1 MTAAPSPTHLTDPS
15 HPEKWSI
22 STSLAW
28 LVAACILP
36 GALLSAY
43 FIVTDYQQQ
52 KTRAIRDVIATA
64 RAAAATL
71 DRDLASIESG
81 LRVLATAPSLATDD
95 LANFYQR
102 AKAALPYQNINNYVL
117 LDAHGR
123 QQLNTLVPWG
133 SPLPQVGGP
142 QQLQRI
148 FQTDTP
154 VLSDIFIGPVT
165 GQPILA
171 MSVPVKRD
179 GATIYSLGAG
189 IFPERM
195 SGVLKAQHFPADWIS
210 VIIDSQGKVV
220 VRSHDMARYLGKPA
234 APALVRAAS
243 ESREGVLETVT
254 LEGVPV
260 ITAFSRSKL
269 SGWSVAV
276 GIPKAELTAN
286 LKPDMALLIIT
297 NTLVFAAALA
307 IAWRLA
313 MSRMIMPT
321 DRLLKHMERIAR
333 GEDPG
338 SAINHQSSQEFA
350 ALEQGFADMSAR
362 LREREQERETLLG
375 RLVNTLESISD
386 GFYLLDDQW
395 RFAYVN
401 HRAETLLKRGRKTLI
416 GQDHWTVLAKE
427 DAALL
432 RSAFE
437 RAVVLHQSANFEA
450 QLPSLGLWLDIHAYP
465 TEQGLAVYFQDVS
478 ELRSAQQAN
487 EAQRIA
493 EAANKAKTEFLSR
506 MSHELRTPLNAVLG
520 FSQVLKMDPTEPLSP
535 HHRRM
540 VDQIESSGL
549 HLLNMISDV
558 LDVSRI
564 EAGGMQI
571 TITDVEIH
579 PLIND
584 CQKMIVADANAAGLS
599 LQAEAPNHGIAV
611 RADKT
616 RLKQVLL
623 NLLSNAVKYN
633 QPGGR
638 VSLLAQRHDKL
649 VRFSIEDTGIG
660 MTPAQVQHLFE
671 PFNRLGRESSQ
682 TAGSGIG
689 LVITKR
695 LLELMGS
702 ELKLTTT
709 EQQGSTFYFD
719 LPLSTANVEAH
730 DEPMPPVPQSDL
742 HETRKVLYVEDNAAN
757 GEIMA
762 AILNLRP
769 CIDLT
774 LETTVRSALARLEA
788 ESFDLVLLDMHLPD
802 GTGLDILAWLSQH
815 ERLRDTAVVI
825 VSADIT
831 PATIALA
838 AQAGA
843 HTYLNKPL
851 DLKHTLSVVDSL
863 LHIS

>member
-1 MTAAPSPTHLTDPS
+1 M
-15 HPEKWSI
+15 KWSI

-28 LVAACILP
+28 LVFACILP

-43 FIVTDYQQQ
+43 FIVADYQQQ

-81 LRVLATAPSLATDD
+81 LRVLATTPSLATDD
-95 LANFYQR
+95 LASFYQR
-102 AKAALPYQNINNYVL
+102 AKAALPYQNISNYVL
-117 LDAHGR
+117 IDEQGR

-142 QQLQRI
+142 PQLQRI
-148 FQTDTP
+148 FQADNP
-154 VLSDIFIGPVT
+154 VLTDIFIGPVT
-165 GQPILA
+165 GKPILA

-179 GATIYSLGAG
+179 GSTVYSLSSG

-195 SGVLKAQHFPADWIS
+195 ADVLKAQHFPADWIS
-210 VIIDSQGKVV
+210 VIIDSNGNIVA
-220 VRSHDMARYLGKPA
+220 RSRDMARYLGKPA
-234 APALVRAAS
+234 VPELVRLAR

-260 ITAFSRSKL
+260 ITAFSRSHL

-276 GIPKAELTAN
+276 GIPRSELTAN
-286 LKPDMALLIIT
+286 LKPAMALLIIT
-297 NTLVFAAALA
+297 STLVFAAALA

-321 DRLLKHMERIAR
+321 NRLLQHMERIAH
-333 GEDPG
+333 GDDPG
-338 SAINHQSSQEFA
+338 SSISHQSSQEFA

-362 LREREQERETLLG
+362 LREREQEREALLG
-375 RLVNTLESISD
+375 RLINTLESIND

-401 HRAETLLKRGRKTLI
+401 HRAETLLKRDRQTLI
-416 GQDHWTVLAKE
+416 GQDHWSVLATE
-427 DAALL
+427 DAVLL
-432 RSAFE
+432 LSAFK
-437 RAVVLHQSANFEA
+437 RAVALHQTANLEA
-450 QLPSLGLWLDIHAYP
+450 RLPSLGLWLDIHAYP

-493 EAANKAKTEFLSR
+493 EAANQAKTEFLSR

-520 FSQVLKMDPTEPLSP
+520 FSQVLKMDTTEPLSP
-535 HHRRM
+535 RHCRM
-540 VDQIESSGL
+540 VEHIESSGQ
-549 HLLNMISDV
+549 HLLDMITDV

-571 TITDVEIH
+571 TITDVEIR

-599 LQAEAPNHGIAV
+599 LQAEAPNHGISV

-638 VSLLAQRHDKL
+638 VILLAQQHDKL
-649 VRFSIEDTGIG
+649 VRFCIEDTG
-660 MTPAQVQHLFE
+660 
-671 PFNRLGRESSQ
+671 
-682 TAGSGIG
+682 
-689 LVITKR
+689 
-695 LLELMGS
+695 
-702 ELKLTTT
+702 
-709 EQQGSTFYFD
+709 
-719 LPLSTANVEAH
+719 
-730 DEPMPPVPQSDL
+730 
-742 HETRKVLYVEDNAAN
+742 
-757 GEIMA
+757 
-762 AILNLRP
+762 
-769 CIDLT
+769 
-774 LETTVRSALARLEA
+774 
-788 ESFDLVLLDMHLPD
+788 
-802 GTGLDILAWLSQH
+802 
-815 ERLRDTAVVI
+815 
-825 VSADIT
+825 
-831 PATIALA
+831 
-838 AQAGA
+838 
-843 HTYLNKPL
+843 
-851 DLKHTLSVVDSL
+851 
-863 LHIS
+863 